1 MSILDPD
8 GFGVDWVGLA
18 LFGVRIHVNP
28 LQCLCLISTGSGE
41 GIEDAASLIRKKLDN
56 PGLEW
61 RDVSKR
67 CMN

>member
-1 MSILDPD
+1 MGILDPD

-18 LFGVRIHVNP
+18 LFGARIIVNL
-28 LQCLCLISTGSGE
+28 LQCLCLISTGSCE
-41 GIEDAASLIRKKLDN
+41 GIEDAASLIRKKPDN

-61 RDVSKR
+61 RDVSNR